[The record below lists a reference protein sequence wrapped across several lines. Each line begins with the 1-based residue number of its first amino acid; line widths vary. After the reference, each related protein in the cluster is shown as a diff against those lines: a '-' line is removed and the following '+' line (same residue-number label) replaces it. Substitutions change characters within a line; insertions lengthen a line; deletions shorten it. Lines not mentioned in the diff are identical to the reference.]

1 MIEETGPGAPSK
13 TDGRLS
19 RPARYF
25 TLQLAER
32 DLDRKALSADSRA
45 HRATRVAS
53 DVIERPAEAEKR
65 VEPAWAA
72 RRYFPV
78 DASVEVR
85 SQAAAQACARRVI
98 DPLI

>member
-25 TLQLAER
+25 TLQLAELAER

-78 DASVEVR
+78 ARLSRFGVR
-85 SQAAAQACARRVI
+85 RRHRRAPVG
-98 DPLI
+98 